1 MQFQTLLVVAG
12 SLVASTLAVNSTVT
26 EHHTTEIT
34 ITHCS
39 DNKCAT
45 SVAPAVQSINTVT
58 IEGVVTEYTTY
69 CPLTASEH
77 KHKESSSP
85 SSVAPVASTESVV
98 TTTISGVHTS
108 YTTYCP
114 LSGSSEASTVI
125 TPGTVA
131 GESSSSSEEV
141 SYVDVTST
149 PVVESTT
156 DVELTLTAQSTL
168 FTSYANSTGS
178 SSSSSV
184 VPSANVTTFE
194 GGAVGGASNQITVGF
209 AAIAGLAAILL

>member
-45 SVAPAVQSINTVT
+45 SVAPAVQSVNTVT
-58 IEGVVTEYTTY
+58 IE
-69 CPLTASEH
+69 
-77 KHKESSSP
+77 ESSSP

-168 FTSYANSTGS
+168 FTSYANSTG
-178 SSSSSV
+178 
-184 VPSANVTTFE
+184 
-194 GGAVGGASNQITVGF
+194 GAVGGASNQITVGF

>member
-1 MQFQTLLVVAG
+1 M
-12 SLVASTLAVNSTVT
+12 
-26 EHHTTEIT
+26 
-34 ITHCS
+34 
-39 DNKCAT
+39 
-45 SVAPAVQSINTVT
+45 
-58 IEGVVTEYTTY
+58 
-69 CPLTASEH
+69 TASEH

-178 SSSSSV
+178 SSSSV

>member
-12 SLVASTLAVNSTVT
+12 SLVASTLAVNATVT

-34 ITHCS
+34 ITSCS

-45 SVAPAVQSINTVT
+45 SVAPAVQSVNTVT
-58 IEGVVTEYTTY
+58 IEGIVTEYTTY

-77 KHKESSSP
+77 EKASSSL
-85 SSVAPVASTESVV
+85 APVASTESVV

-114 LSGSSEASTVI
+114 LSGSESA

-131 GESSSSSEEV
+131 AESSSSSEEV

-156 DVELTLTAQSTL
+156 NVELTTTAQSTL
-168 FTSYANSTGS
+168 FTSYANSTVS
-178 SSSSSV
+178 SSAAPAP
-184 VPSANVTTFE
+184 PSNVTTFE
-194 GGAVGGASNQITVGF
+194 GGAVGVASNQITVGF
-209 AAIAGLAAILL
+209 AALAGLAAILL

>member
-1 MQFQTLLVVAG
+1 MFTLL
-12 SLVASTLAVNSTVT
+12 
-26 EHHTTEIT
+26 
-34 ITHCS
+34 
-39 DNKCAT
+39 
-45 SVAPAVQSINTVT
+45 
-58 IEGVVTEYTTY
+58 
-69 CPLTASEH
+69 
-77 KHKESSSP
+77 
-85 SSVAPVASTESVV
+85 
-98 TTTISGVHTS
+98 
-108 YTTYCP
+108 TTYCP

>member
-45 SVAPAVQSINTVT
+45 SVAPAVQSVNTVT

-108 YTTYCP
+108 YYL
-114 LSGSSEASTVI
+114 LS
-125 TPGTVA
+125 
-131 GESSSSSEEV
+131 
-141 SYVDVTST
+141 
-149 PVVESTT
+149 
-156 DVELTLTAQSTL
+156 
-168 FTSYANSTGS
+168 
-178 SSSSSV
+178 
-184 VPSANVTTFE
+184 TFW
-194 GGAVGGASNQITVGF
+194 F
-209 AAIAGLAAILL
+209 F